1 MSGAGFTLLLMKMA
15 IAAAIVVVVSIIA
28 EKSKPFIAAMV
39 ATLPV
44 SAGPA
49 LVFLAMGHDDAFMA
63 AALAGSLVT
72 NLALA
77 FYISGYGWLAG
88 RFSVMRALGGAFLL
102 WLLAGYVLKLAPWT
116 LPSALFANIAL
127 YLAMIPLTKAFLSTK
142 AGPVPPRPWFAIPL
156 RALAVASLVAA
167 LTLLSDV
174 LGPYG
179 SGWLAVFPVVLSSLI
194 AILHPR
200 IGGPATAAMIVSGLP
215 GMIGFAIALAVAASL
230 AEPLG
235 RYQALGIGLAI
246 TLIWNGGL
254 VWLKYRRSSAA
265 P

>member
-1 MSGAGFTLLLMKMA
+1 MSGAFLALLALKMTV
-15 IAAAIVVVVSIIA
+15 AAAIVVSVSVVA

-49 LVFLAMGHDDAFMA
+49 LVFLAMGHDDAFMR
-63 AALAGSLVT
+63 AALLASLVT
-72 NLALA
+72 NIALA
-77 FYISGYGWLAG
+77 FFFLTYGWLAQRSG
-88 RFSVMRALGGAFLL
+88 VTAALGGAFVVWIAAGFVLREVPWGLALALATNLL
-102 WLLAGYVLKLAPWT
+102 IYLVL
-116 LPSALFANIAL
+116 
-127 YLAMIPLTKAFLSTK
+127 IPLTRHYLHARSDVLL
-142 AGPVPPRPWFAIPL
+142 PRPWFALPL

-167 LTLLSDV
+167 VTLLSDV

-179 SGWLAVFPVVLSSLI
+179 SGWLAAFPVVMSSLI

-200 IGGPATAAMIVSGLP
+200 IGGAATAAMILAGLP
-215 GMIGFAIALAVAASL
+215 GMIGFALALAIASLL
-230 AEPLG
+230 AEPVG
-235 RYQALGIGLAI
+235 RYGALGIGLLI

-254 VWLKYRRSSAA
+254 VAIKARRASAS

>member
-15 IAAAIVVVVSIIA
+15 IAAAIVVIVSIIA
-28 EKSKPFIAAMV
+28 ERSKPFIAAMV

-77 FYISGYGWLAG
+77 FYIGGYGWLAT
-88 RFSVMRALGGAFLL
+88 RFPVVPALGGAFLL
-102 WLLAGYVLKLAPWT
+102 WLMAGFVMKLAPWT
-116 LPSALFANIAL
+116 LPGALLANVAL

-167 LTLLSDV
+167 LTLMSDV

-200 IGGPATAAMIVSGLP
+200 IGGPATATMIVSGLP

-235 RYQALGIGLAI
+235 RYHALGIGLAI

-254 VWLKYRRSSAA
+254 VWFKSRPS
-265 P
+265 

>member
-1 MSGAGFTLLLMKMA
+1 MSGAELWLLAVKMA
-15 IAAAIVVVVSIIA
+15 IAAAIVVTVSIIA

-49 LVFLAMGHDDAFMA
+49 LVFLAMGHDDAFLA
-63 AALAGSLVT
+63 AALGGSLVT

-77 FYISGYGWLAG
+77 FYIGGYGWLAA
-88 RFSVMRALGGAFLL
+88 RFSVVPALGGAFLL
-102 WLLAGYVLKLAPWT
+102 WLMAGYLLKQAPWT
-116 LPSALFANIAL
+116 LLSALLANIAL
-127 YLAMIPLTKAFLSTK
+127 YLAMIPLTKAFLVSNTGM
-142 AGPVPPRPWFAIPL
+142 APPRPWFALPL
-156 RALAVASLVAA
+156 RALAVAGLVAA
-167 LTLLSDV
+167 LTTLSDV

-200 IGGPATAAMIVSGLP
+200 IGGPATATMIVSGLP

-235 RYQALGIGLAI
+235 RYTALGVGLLI

-254 VWLKYRRSSAA
+254 VLLRFRRS
-265 P
+265 